1 MAVSYGFNRKRPR
14 TEVFLDSTA
23 LGSANAQSEKPIIIL
38 GSALDGKPNEPV
50 ELTNLA
56 QARTAFRGGELV
68 DAIEMAW
75 NPALN
80 LNGAGKIYAVRT
92 DDAKQ
97 ASLTNLGLKF
107 TSNVYGADANNI
119 QITLTD
125 NALTKSKRFT
135 VYFTKESYEKTY
147 DNIGNIFDLKYTGAQ
162 KANVEV
168 TVDSATKLAT
178 KLILKVGADT
188 QSLAVVKS
196 YELGTG
202 VFEDV
207 NALIN
212 DINNLPDFKASMSGL
227 GGYKN
232 VKTQYFDVMAAKDL
246 TKDKAEPIKAI
257 AADLANALAS
267 DRYVSVEVD
276 FTKGIPASIPVT
288 SLAGGSTGASPT
300 SWADMFLKVA
310 DVGGYYIVPLT
321 ASEAIH
327 AELSHFLRTE
337 SNAGNQLRGFVGG
350 GFDETFES
358 LKARQANI
366 RNARIALVGDDVVRR
381 MADGRVY
388 KAPGYMYAAQIAGLA
403 SGLAVGEPVTYK
415 KMNIESLGKKYIG
428 EQLDQLDASGVV
440 MTEFVRNRKGSTYRV
455 VSDPTTYNRIDEPVQ
470 NRISL
475 GEVSDFLTTELRT
488 VLDEEFIGT
497 RIRNTSASIIK
508 NRIESFLDVQKNVD
522 GLIVNYS
529 PEDIQVVING
539 NTAIINIA
547 VQPTQGLDYIN
558 VYLSYKD
565 NHLSA

>member
-80 LNGAGKIYAVRT
+80 LNGAGKIYALRV

-288 SLAGGSTGASPT
+288 SLAGGSTGTVPT

>member
-75 NPALN
+75 NPALS

-97 ASLTNLGLKF
+97 ATLTNLGLKF

-119 QITLTD
+119 QIALSD
-125 NALTKSKRFT
+125 NALTGSKRFT

-147 DNIGNIFDLKYTGAQ
+147 DNIGNIFDLTYKGAQ
-162 KANVEV
+162 KASVEV
-168 TVDSATKLAT
+168 KVNAATKLAE

-188 QSLAVVKS
+188 ASLAEVKS

-207 NALIN
+207 NTLIN
-212 DINNLPDFKASMSGL
+212 DINNLPDFKAAMNGL

-246 TKDKAEPIKAI
+246 VKDTPAPIKAI
-257 AADLANALAS
+257 AADLANVLAA

-276 FTKGIPASIPVT
+276 FVKGAPASIPVT

-300 SWADMFLKVA
+300 SWADLFLKVA

-321 ASEAIH
+321 ASESIH

-337 SNAGNQLRGFVGG
+337 SNSGNQLRGFVGG
-350 GFDETFES
+350 GLDETFES

-366 RNARIALVGDDVVRR
+366 RNARVALVGDDVVRR

-388 KAPGYMYAAQIAGLA
+388 KAPGYMYAAQVAGLA
-403 SGLAVGEPVTYK
+403 SGLPVGEPITYK

-440 MTEFVRNRKGSTYRV
+440 MSEFVRNRKGSTYRI

>member
-288 SLAGGSTGASPT
+288 SLAGGSTGTVPT

>member
-80 LNGAGKIYAVRT
+80 LNGAGKIYALRV

-97 ASLTNLGLKF
+97 ATLTNLGLKF
-107 TSNVYGADANNI
+107 TSNVYGVDANNI

-147 DNIGNIFDLKYTGAQ
+147 DNIGNIFDLTYTGAQ

-168 TVDSATKLAT
+168 TVDAATKLAT

-188 QSLAVVKS
+188 ASLAAVKS

-202 VFEDV
+202 IFEDV

-288 SLAGGSTGASPT
+288 SLAGGSTGTVPT
-300 SWADMFLKVA
+300 SWADLFLKVA

-321 ASEAIH
+321 ASESIH

-358 LKARQANI
+358 LKSRQANI

-403 SGLAVGEPVTYK
+403 SGLAVGEPITYK

-455 VSDPTTYNRIDEPVQ
+455 VSDPSTYNRIDEPVQ

>member
-80 LNGAGKIYAVRT
+80 LNGAGKIYALRV

-97 ASLTNLGLKF
+97 ATLTNLGLKF
-107 TSNVYGADANNI
+107 TSNVYGVDANNI
-119 QITLTD
+119 QIALTD
-125 NALTKSKRFT
+125 NALTNSKRFT

-168 TVDSATKLAT
+168 KVNSTTKLAE

-188 QSLAVVKS
+188 ASLAEVKS

-202 VFEDV
+202 IFEDV

-288 SLAGGSTGASPT
+288 SLAGGSTGTVPT
-300 SWADMFLKVA
+300 SWADLFLKVA

-321 ASEAIH
+321 SSEAIH

-337 SNAGNQLRGFVGG
+337 SSAGNQLRGFVGG

>member
-23 LGSANAQSEKPIIIL
+23 LGSANAQSEKPVVII
-38 GSALDGKPNEPV
+38 GSATDGKPYEPV

-56 QARTAFRGGELV
+56 QARSAFQSGELV

-75 NPALN
+75 NPAAGVG
-80 LNGAGKIYAVRT
+80 GAGKIYAVRA

-97 ASLTNLGLKF
+97 ATLVSSGLTF
-107 TSNVYGADANNI
+107 TSNVYGVDANNI
-119 QITLTD
+119 QVSLTD
-125 NALTKSKRFT
+125 NVLTGAKRVG
-135 VYFTKESYEKTY
+135 VYFTKVGYEKVY
-147 DNIGNIFDLKYTGAQ
+147 DNIGNIFNITYTGTQ
-162 KANVEV
+162 KANIEV
-168 TVDSATKLAT
+168 KVDATTKLAT

-188 QSLAVVKS
+188 ATLAEVRS
-196 YELGTG
+196 YELGVG
-202 VFEDV
+202 VYEDV
-207 NALIN
+207 NALVN
-212 DINNLPDFKASMSGL
+212 DISNLPDFKAAMNSL
-227 GGYKN
+227 GGYKD
-232 VKTQYFDVMAAKDL
+232 VRTQYLDVLAAKDL
-246 TKDKAEPIKAI
+246 VKDTPLAVKAI
-257 AADLANALAS
+257 AADIANTLAT
-267 DRYVSVEVD
+267 DRYVSVAVD
-276 FTKGIPASIPVT
+276 FTKTIPATIPVT
-288 SLAGGSTGASPT
+288 SLTGGSTSAPKA
-300 SWADMFLKVA
+300 SWADLFLKVA
-310 DVGGYYIVPLT
+310 DLGGYYIVPLT

-337 SNAGNQLRGFVGG
+337 SNSGNQLRGFVGG
-350 GFDETFES
+350 GLDETFES
-358 LKARQANI
+358 LKARQSSL
-366 RNARIALVGDDVVRR
+366 RNARVAVVGDDVVRR

-388 KAPGYMYAAQIAGLA
+388 KAPGYMYAAQVAGLA
-403 SGLAVGEPVTYK
+403 SGLAVGEPITYK

-428 EQLDQLDASGVV
+428 EQLDQLDAAGVV
-440 MTEFVRNRKGSTYRV
+440 MTEYARNTKGSTFRI
-455 VSDPTTYNRIDEPVQ
+455 VSDPTSYNRIDEPVQ

-497 RIRNTSASIIK
+497 RLRNTSASIIK

-565 NHLSA
+565 NQMSA

>member
-23 LGSANAQSEKPIIIL
+23 LGSANSQSEKPVVII
-38 GSALDGKPNEPV
+38 GSATDGKPYEPV

-56 QARTAFRGGELV
+56 QARSAFQSGELV

-75 NPALN
+75 NPAAGVG
-80 LNGAGKIYAVRT
+80 GAGKIYALRA
-92 DDAKQ
+92 DEAKQ
-97 ASLTNLGLKF
+97 AKLVSSGLTF
-107 TSNVYGADANNI
+107 TSNVYGVDANNI
-119 QITLTD
+119 QVSLTD
-125 NALTKSKRFT
+125 NAITGAKRVG
-135 VYFTKESYEKTY
+135 VYFTKVGYEKVY
-147 DNIGNIFDLKYTGAQ
+147 DNIGNIFNITYTGAQ
-162 KANVEV
+162 KANIEV
-168 TVDSATKLAT
+168 KVNSTTKLAE

-188 QSLAVVKS
+188 QNMTEVRA
-196 YELGTG
+196 YELGVG
-202 VFEDV
+202 VYEDV
-207 NALIN
+207 NALVN
-212 DINNLPDFKASMSGL
+212 DIANLPDFKASMNSL
-227 GGYKN
+227 GGYKD
-232 VKTQYFDVMAAKDL
+232 VRTQYLDALAAKDMV
-246 TKDKAEPIKAI
+246 KDTPVAVKAI
-257 AADLANALAS
+257 AADIANTLAN

-276 FTKGIPASIPVT
+276 FVKGAPATIPVT
-288 SLAGGSTGASPT
+288 SLAGGETKAPKS
-300 SWADMFLKVA
+300 SWAELFLKAA
-310 DVGGYYIVPLT
+310 DLGGYYFVPLT
-321 ASEAIH
+321 ASESIH

-337 SNAGNQLRGFVGG
+337 SNSGNQLRGFVGG
-350 GFDETFES
+350 GLDETFES
-358 LKARQANI
+358 LKSRQANL
-366 RNARIALVGDDVVRR
+366 RNSRVAVVGDDVVRR

-388 KAPGYMYAAQIAGLA
+388 KAPGYMYAAQVAGLA
-403 SGLAVGEPVTYK
+403 SGLAVGEPITYK

-428 EQLDQLDASGVV
+428 EQLDQLDAAGVV
-440 MTEFVRNRKGSTYRV
+440 MTEFARNTKGSTFRI
-455 VSDPTTYNRIDEPVQ
+455 VSDPTSYNRVDEPVQ

-497 RIRNTSASIIK
+497 RLRNTSASIIK

-565 NHLSA
+565 NQMSA

>member
-107 TSNVYGADANNI
+107 TSNVYGVDANNI

-147 DNIGNIFDLKYTGAQ
+147 DNIGNIFDLTYTGAQ

-168 TVDSATKLAT
+168 TVDAATKLAT

-188 QSLAVVKS
+188 ASLAVVKS

-202 VFEDV
+202 IFEDV

-288 SLAGGSTGASPT
+288 SLSGGSTGASPT

-358 LKARQANI
+358 LKSRQANI

>member
-80 LNGAGKIYAVRT
+80 LNGAGKIYALRV

-97 ASLTNLGLKF
+97 ATLTNLGLKF
-107 TSNVYGADANNI
+107 TSNVYGVDANNI

-147 DNIGNIFDLKYTGAQ
+147 DNIGNIFDLTYTGAQ

-168 TVDSATKLAT
+168 TVDATTKLAT

-188 QSLAVVKS
+188 ASLAVVKS

-202 VFEDV
+202 IFEDV

-288 SLAGGSTGASPT
+288 SLAGGSTGTVPT
-300 SWADMFLKVA
+300 SWADLFLKVA

-321 ASEAIH
+321 ASESIH

-358 LKARQANI
+358 LKSRQANI

-403 SGLAVGEPVTYK
+403 SGLAVGEPITYK

-455 VSDPTTYNRIDEPVQ
+455 VSDPSTYNRIDEPVQ